1 MEHWNLAQI
10 ATPHGTRDPVVLRQ
24 DDGGRAIMIGLNPG
38 QELGDHQ
45 VKEGAWVT
53 VVEGSV
59 RVAAAGETID
69 AGPGHLF
76 RFVPHERHS
85 VASDGGARILL
96 FLAPFPAPDHYSG
109 HDAAA

>member
-1 MEHWNLAQI
+1 MEHWELSQI
-10 ATPHGTRDPVVLRQ
+10 DTPAGTQDPVVLRQ
-24 DDGGRAIMIGLNPG
+24 DAGGRAILIGLNPG

-45 VKEGAWVT
+45 VKEGSWVT
-53 VVEGSV
+53 VVEGRV
-59 RVAAAGETID
+59 RVSAAGETVD

-76 RFVPHERHS
+76 RFDPHERHS

-96 FLAPFPAPDHYSG
+96 FLAPFPAADHYSG